1 MAESGR
7 LSHMRRLLDTCKKWD
22 ILARDLEIPMS
33 EQNKKQAIT
42 QELFDH
48 LVGLA
53 SLELSQEES
62 EYLLQELNNQL
73 KAIDELEAIP
83 LDDEKTITTHGVPY
97 TKQITPDARD
107 DQWEACPNP
116 EDILAQA
123 PEIRDRYVVVPDI
136 PHTDLD

>member
-7 LSHMRRLLDTCKKWD
+7 LSHMSRLLDTCKKWD